1 MSADMV
7 AAMLAALILTI
18 VIPLGVMCFLHRRG
32 GAWSECL
39 TGAGTFIAF
48 AMILEPIM
56 HSLVL
61 RSGIGGVMQGNIWLY
76 GLYGGLA
83 AGIFEETGRLL
94 AFRFILKSPKR
105 ITALSYG
112 IGHGGCEA
120 FLLLGLT
127 MASNLVLGL
136 MYANGETLAPELA
149 GAVEALLATP
159 LVNFFWGGFERLTA
173 PAFSFGMD
181 RLTAM
186 TLHMSL
192 SVLVF
197 ASARTEKRGL
207 FPAAVL
213 LHALV
218 DFAAVTSNAY
228 LPVAATEGGTLLLT
242 LLIAAWAAKI
252 YKNLPKTGENT

>member
-173 PAFSFGMD
+173 
-181 RLTAM
+181 M